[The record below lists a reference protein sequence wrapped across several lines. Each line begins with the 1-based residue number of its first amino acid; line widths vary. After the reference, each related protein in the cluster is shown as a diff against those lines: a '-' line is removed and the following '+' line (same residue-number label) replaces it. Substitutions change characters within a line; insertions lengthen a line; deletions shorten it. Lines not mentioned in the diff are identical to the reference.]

1 MSNSSSFKNSSA
13 LVKARLLEGQLSYK
27 AIANEA
33 RKTFVGAQT
42 TDKSVASIARDM
54 RKAGKLATRVAKGN
68 PPVEIRETLV
78 PVQQADEEQLDM
90 FPIFEAEEF
99 QLSLF

>member
-1 MSNSSSFKNSSA
+1 MSTSFKNSSA
-13 LVKARLLEGQLSYK
+13 LVKARLIEGQLSYK

-33 RKTFVGAQT
+33 RKIFAGAQT

-54 RKAGKLATRVAKGN
+54 RKVGKLALRQPKGN

-78 PVQQADEEQLDM
+78 PVQHANEEQLSM
-90 FPIFEAEEF
+90 IPIFEKSEF
-99 QLSLF
+99 QMTLI